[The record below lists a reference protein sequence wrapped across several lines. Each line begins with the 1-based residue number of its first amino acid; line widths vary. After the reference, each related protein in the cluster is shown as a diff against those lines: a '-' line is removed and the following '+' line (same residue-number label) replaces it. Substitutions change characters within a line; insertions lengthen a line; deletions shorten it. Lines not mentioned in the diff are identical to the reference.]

1 MTLSQQDVRAL
12 VQRMMDETGLT
23 PTALARRAGV
33 VPSTVTR
40 FMSGGAKHTLG
51 LRSLAKLSAASGI
64 PVPMG
69 AAGLAPGS
77 VPEDANKPPPLL
89 PQRHEMPRD
98 VPVFGT
104 AMGANGDGAFTINL
118 GGQVDMVRRG
128 PGIASNRG
136 VFAIYV
142 EGESM
147 APRFQPGEL
156 VYLDKNRPIRT
167 GDDVVLVVEMPGKGD
182 EPRAYLKRLVRRT
195 ADRWICEQF
204 NPPKDVEFQVTALK
218 DKFRVLTLN
227 EVMGA

>member
-1 MTLSQQDVRAL
+1 MANMLRTLR
-12 VQRMMDETGLT
+12 E
-23 PTALARRAGV
+23 
-33 VPSTVTR
+33 
-40 FMSGGAKHTLG
+40 
-51 LRSLAKLSAASGI
+51 
-64 PVPMG
+64 
-69 AAGLAPGS
+69 AAGLTQAALAERINTTQSQIDRLEKGERRLTIDWMTRLGGALGVEPAALMGPIELRS
-77 VPEDANKPPPLL
+77 VTASPPPI

-204 NPPKDVEFQVTALK
+204 NPPKDVEFQVATLK